1 MMKVTDV
8 YIYIHIHII
17 RQYRFVY
24 TIYDDSYFTFTYYI
38 RKHRDYGTFI
48 GIGLQYY
55 ITHFKMLKF
64 TNC

>member
-24 TIYDDSYFTFTYYI
+24 TIYNDSYFTLAYYI
-38 RKHRDYGTFI
+38 RKYRGYGTFV
-48 GIGLQYY
+48 GIGLQYH
-55 ITHFKMLKF
+55 ITHFQMLKF
-64 TNC
+64 TNR

>member
-24 TIYDDSYFTFTYYI
+24 TIYNDSYFTFTYYI
-38 RKHRDYGTFI
+38 HKYRDCDTFI
-48 GIGLQYY
+48 GIGL
-55 ITHFKMLKF
+55 
-64 TNC
+64 